1 MILKPGSSGPEV
13 KILQARL
20 LSAGFDPN
28 GDDGIFGTDTEQA
41 VEDFQRK
48 HRLTVDGR
56 VEWPS
61 GETADALSVVH
72 AAQPAP
78 PAPPAQTAGVPLA
91 TATFTAG
98 FEGFSTT
105 PYRDSGGIW
114 TYLFGSTRDPDGN
127 PVTAHTPP
135 GTRELGLQLMRRDL
149 VGADTAVMADVHA
162 ALTPE
167 EREALDDLVY
177 NIGLG
182 NFAGSTLLRDIN
194 AGRMDLASAEFLRWD
209 QVKGQVL
216 SGLLKRRQAER
227 QLFLQSDGAQS

>member
-1 MILKPGSSGPEV
+1 MVVLRIGSVGADVLALQKLLLAAGCDPEAEDGNFGV
-13 KILQARL
+13 LTDQATRR
-20 LSAGFDPN
+20 
-28 GDDGIFGTDTEQA
+28 
-41 VEDFQRK
+41 FQSI
-48 HRLTVDGR
+48 HDLTVDGQ
-56 VEWPS
+56 VTWPT
-61 GETADALSVVH
+61 GETADAMNLFAGEMPPV
-72 AAQPAP
+72 QPAP
-78 PAPPAQTAGVPLA
+78 PAQIADVPLP

-98 FEGFSTT
+98 FEGFSAT
-105 PYRDSGGIW
+105 PYQDSGGVW

-135 GTRELGLQLMRRDL
+135 GTRELGLQLMQRDL
-149 VGADTAVMADVHA
+149 VGADTAVTSDVHA

-216 SGLLKRRQAER
+216 AGLLRRREAER
-227 QLFLQSDGAQS
+227 QEFLKGQPT